1 MRGTPASVPIVPAAR
16 GARGRP
22 AGQVQVQVQH
32 VADAGL
38 PVALLL
44 CAGGGGGALETE
56 PQVADRGP
64 GVQPTARP
72 RKMQSR
78 GRELPPRGQGP
89 ECPLSQPRQ
98 PVSS

>member
-1 MRGTPASVPIVPAAR
+1 M
-16 GARGRP
+16 
-22 AGQVQVQVQH
+22 
-32 VADAGL
+32 
-38 PVALLL
+38 
-44 CAGGGGGALETE
+44 E

-89 ECPLSQPRQ
+89 ECPLSKPRQ